1 MTARSALL
9 GEVVDFYAG
18 SSLPEGEDWQGQE
31 GGYLLTRVSDMNRSG
46 NEKYILSTRQWSAAP
61 WQKSATCP
69 GGAVVIP
76 KRGGAIGTNK
86 KRIVLR
92 AAVLDPNLM
101 AMKPHQDV
109 LDLNY
114 LYQWFLAVDL
124 GKLASGS
131 SVPQLN
137 KKDLAPLSISL
148 PSLAQQERIAA
159 VLDQVDTLRAK
170 RREAITLLHDL
181 AQSIFLGMF
190 GDPAANSR
198 NWPQGTVSD
207 LVAGFES
214 GKSVAPGSDEMS
226 QSRVLKVSA
235 VTSGEFRGQESKPLP
250 GHYEVPPN
258 HFARKGDLLFSRANT
273 EELIGAVALVEVEP
287 GRLALPDK
295 LWRFVWPREGNGFPL
310 YVRHLFRQEGFR
322 RQIRER
328 SSGTS
333 GSMKNISQSSVLGI
347 PCGIPPEELQR
358 SFSEYVQRIDKM
370 RSVHRA
376 HLAALDELF
385 TSLQHRAFSGTLW
398 DHGVTTDTA

>member
-1 MTARSALL
+1 MTVRSALL

-46 NEKYILSTRQWSAAP
+46 NEKYILTTRQWSAAP

-86 KRIVLR
+86 KRIVQR

-124 GKLASGS
+124 GKLVSGS

-137 KKDLAPLSISL
+137 KKDLAPLPIPL

-159 VLDQVDTLRAK
+159 ILDQVDTLRAK
-170 RREAITLLHDL
+170 RREAIALLGDLTQSTLMHVFRSEDYPKEQLSEVVREGTIVTYGIVQAGDEFEGGVPYIRTGDL
-181 AQSIFLGMF
+181 KEGEIVTDGLRHTDPSIAAKFVRSRVDAGDIVMSIRATVGTTALVPVELDGANLTQGTARIAPGDKVTREYLLAYLRSHAAQSWIQRQVKGATFREITLGKL
-190 GDPAANSR
+190 R
-198 NWPQGTVSD
+198 ELEV
-207 LVAGFES
+207 
-214 GKSVAPGSDEMS
+214 
-226 QSRVLKVSA
+226 
-235 VTSGEFRGQESKPLP
+235 PLP
-250 GHYEVPPN
+250 PLTRQLE
-258 HFARKGDLLFSRANT
+258 FAQRVQ
-273 EELIGAVALVEVEP
+273 AVEAQ
-287 GRLALPDK
+287 LAVY
-295 LWRFVWPREGNGFPL
+295 R
-310 YVRHLFRQEGFR
+310 
-322 RQIRER
+322 
-328 SSGTS
+328 T
-333 GSMKNISQSSVLGI
+333 
-347 PCGIPPEELQR
+347 
-358 SFSEYVQRIDKM
+358 
-370 RSVHRA
+370 

-385 TSLQHRAFSGTLW
+385 ASLQHRAFSGTLW
-398 DHGVTTDTA
+398 DHEATGEAA